1 VPGAASLGM
10 NRSFWGYTTG
20 SLTEELNRR
29 AKPNAGV
36 YLHDTA
42 VQSWELLR
50 ADGKVRPD
58 LRGTLTISASSLALY
73 HHEHHM
79 QRVEYQTW
87 VDYGTAQPVA
97 MKLFQGVPITW
108 LYERPPRPAVRA
120 ADSTSR

>member
-1 VPGAASLGM
+1 M

-20 SLTEELNRR
+20 SLTETLNRR
-29 AKPNAGV
+29 ARPNAGV

-42 VQSWELLR
+42 VQSFELLR

-58 LRGTLTISASSLALY
+58 LRGTLAISASSLALY

-87 VDYGTAQPVA
+87 VDYGTVRPVA
-97 MKLFQGVPITW
+97 MTLYDGVPIVW
-108 LYERPPRPAVRA
+108 LYERPPRAPVRPAEP
-120 ADSTSR
+120 SPP